1 MAYHNNPKIVTD
13 GLTLCLDAADTKS
26 YSGSGTNWKDR
37 SGNDND
43 GTLIN
48 GVSYSVDNKGEMVF
62 DGVND
67 YINLP
72 SITLLKSGATISCWL
87 NIDDFTTGKS
97 NTSRVLFR
105 DSSVTFHKM
114 ITFYNG
120 GYSFEVDT
128 NGNPFEISS
137 SPSTPDVLNS
147 NIIANTW
154 FHFCLV
160 FDSDNFY
167 GYINGEQSGTGVIS
181 NNLTIN
187 RIGDATSF
195 SDIYP
200 AFFKG
205 KVSSV
210 YVYNRSLNSDEVLK
224 NYNAHKSRFG
234 L

>member
-1 MAYHNNPKIVTD
+1 MSNKYGPKIVTD
-13 GLTLCLDAADTKS
+13 GLVFCIDASDIKS
-26 YSGSGTNWKDR
+26 YPGSGTTWKDR
-37 SGNDND
+37 VGNNNGTLTNGANYSVENKGIITFD
-43 GTLIN
+43 GT
-48 GVSYSVDNKGEMVF
+48 
-62 DGVND
+62 ND
-67 YINLP
+67 YIQLS
-72 SITLLKSGATISCWL
+72 SITLSKAGAAICCWL

-105 DSSVTFHKM
+105 DSSVTFYKM

-167 GYINGEQSGTGVIS
+167 GYINGEQSGTGAVS

-187 RIGDATSF
+187 RIGNATSF
-195 SDIYP
+195 ADVYP

-205 KVSSV
+205 KISSV
-210 YVYNRSLNSDEVLK
+210 YFYNRSLNSEEILQ
-224 NYNAHKSRFG
+224 NYNATKGRFG

>member
-1 MAYHNNPKIVTD
+1 MSNKYGPKIVTD
-13 GLTLCLDAADTKS
+13 GLTICLDAADLKS
-26 YSGSGTNWKDR
+26 YSGSGTIWTDR
-37 SGNDND
+37 AGNNN

-48 GVSYSVDNKGEMVF
+48 GSSYSIENKGIITF
-62 DGVND
+62 DGIND
-67 YINLP
+67 YIQLS
-72 SITLLKSGATISCWL
+72 SILLSKTGAAICCWL

-120 GYSFEVDT
+120 GYTFEVDT

-137 SPSTPDVLNS
+137 SASVPDILNS

-167 GYINGEQSGTGVIS
+167 GYVNGEQSGTGAIS

-195 SDIYP
+195 ADAYP

-210 YVYNRSLNSDEVLK
+210 YVYNRSLNSEEILQ
-224 NYNAHKSRFG
+224 NYNATKGRFG